1 MNVANLWSTVADNRG
16 LLDAIEKGATA
27 GIGIVA
33 MDTQAGGAA
42 RPDSRLGR
50 QLTPASQTATAQVG
64 SASRGNHD
72 IDNAEETI
80 SLCATRIQSGEI
92 GRVVD
97 RESAGLSPNTNK
109 RRHVLVNLHDDSA
122 VALERRVIV

>member
-33 MDTQAGGAA
+33 METQAGGAA

-50 QLTPASQTATAQVG
+50 QLTPASQTALLKWVLRHEAITT
-64 SASRGNHD
+64 STTPKKLFPLC
-72 IDNAEETI
+72 NAHSIWEK
-80 SLCATRIQSGEI
+80 
-92 GRVVD
+92 
-97 RESAGLSPNTNK
+97 SAGW
-109 RRHVLVNLHDDSA
+109 
-122 VALERRVIV
+122 